1 MTDGALRK
9 QSSERG
15 IVDDIVKRLNKL
27 VNLSKS
33 RSLGNSRGI
42 ITDGLQ
48 SILGLIKDGDGPRGI
63 LNVVKD
69 LIKKLV
75 EKINGGPLD
84 EESKKI
90 INDLLKELLEMVKSR
105 QIDGNSARGLD
116 LFDKLHR
123 LIKWVF

>member
-15 IVDDIVKRLNKL
+15 IVDDILKRLNKL

-42 ITDGLQ
+42 IKDGLQ
-48 SILGLIKDGDGPRGI
+48 SILGLIKDGDGQGGI

-90 INDLLKELLEMVKSR
+90 INDLLEKLLEMVKSR
-105 QIDGNSARGLD
+105 QIDGNSGRGLD